1 MASLQTL
8 PLVTVPTL
16 KSPYDGLK
24 IAAWSK
30 PEEALERVMEQLG
43 HEDWERNLDGL
54 TGTRAVNEI
63 SRRFYNILSLALIET
78 L

>member
-63 SRRFYNILSLALIET
+63 SNVFMISRALSLLKAY
-78 L
+78 